1 MLPRRRIT
9 ESSFRVMEWFASP
22 SRNRACFPS
31 TLSSYSFLFYPSLC
45 TFLHRLNFHRIFFF
59 QWNYLF
65 LLFFG
70 FCAFSFDLKFFGSF
84 FRFIFHF
91 ISSCYIY
98 IYRDILFFFLF
109 LFLFDC
115 LSGEKSQMIE

>member
-22 SRNRACFPS
+22 FRNRACFPS

-98 IYRDILFFFLF
+98 IYIETFYFSFFFFFYLTVYR
-109 LFLFDC
+109 
-115 LSGEKSQMIE
+115 ERKIK